1 MLKHLVVLLVFSLI
15 LISCGEKKNEPENK
29 ISDKEKYAFDSTD
42 LKTDGVD
49 NTGKPFFIKY
59 KFAKGDKAVYRLTT
73 IANNTQT
80 ITMDS
85 AMSQSVNQ
93 KIVYLIDFTVK
104 DVDEEG
110 STEAEI
116 KINSLKLEASA
127 NGQNFNFEAGKDVDS
142 ASVHQFAEYQSL
154 YNNPFSV
161 RFNPKGEILEV
172 FKADKISNK
181 FLELKGVGDTI
192 SVNDRNSIRSEI
204 INGVLTPLLTQIIRK
219 LSDKEVY
226 TDSTWQIQQVPVP
239 LMVYQ
244 INYTNTYKVGNVE
257 KLDGNRV
264 AVIDAGI
271 DFKYSGEPKVN
282 QGNILYSFQKPISNA
297 EGKIYFDVDK
307 GIQIKSRTKTRLE
320 ISYSMEANTPQ
331 GKQKGTRRDVI
342 SNTNIIEL
350 LK

>member
-1 MLKHLVVLLVFSLI
+1 MLKYLLVLITFSLI
-15 LISCGEKKNEPENK
+15 VIGCNEKKNEPENK
-29 ISDKEKYAFDSTD
+29 TSDKDKYSFDSTD

-49 NTGKPFFIKY
+49 NSGKPFLMKY
-59 KFAKGDKAVYRLTT
+59 KFTKGDKVLYRLTT

-80 ITMDS
+80 ITMDTS
-85 AMSQSVNQ
+85 MSTSVNQ
-93 KIVYLIDFTVK
+93 KIVYIINLDVK

-127 NGQNFNFEAGKDVDS
+127 NGEFFNFEAGKDVDS
-142 ASVHQFAEYQSL
+142 VKIHQFAEYQSL

-161 RFNPKGEILEV
+161 RFNTKGEILEV
-172 FKADKISNK
+172 YKADKISNK
-181 FLELKGVGDTI
+181 YLELKGAGDTI
-192 SVNDRNSIRSEI
+192 SINDRNSIRQEI
-204 INGVLTPLLTQIIRK
+204 INGVLTPLLTQIVRK

-226 TDSTWQIQQVPVP
+226 TDSSWQIQQAPVP

-244 INYTNTYKVGNVE
+244 INYTNTYKLENVE

-271 DFKYSGEPKVN
+271 DFKYSGQSKVN
-282 QGNILYSFQKPISNA
+282 QGGISYSFQKPISIA
-297 EGKIYFDVDK
+297 EGKFYFNVDK

-342 SNTNIIEL
+342 SNTNILEL
-350 LK
+350 L